1 MSAVEDMVLAIKIGR
16 LLALQDIVS
25 EYLNSSPVL
34 SKLMEDKAALAQVIN
49 LIDIHDKPD
58 NHYL

>member
-1 MSAVEDMVLAIKIGR
+1 MLAIKIGR